1 MKRILDL
8 TYWHLF
14 VFIFMLLVIW
24 SANLLW
30 NSVPIAP
37 VQIITAACLYTLY
50 SYVIFRLILFY
61 WYGTVVQK
69 VLGIG
74 IYLFITLTVFFFMRK
89 LIYVLLPLM
98 GIHFSR
104 RAQPLQLHLF
114 NFHMGVRYFVTNL
127 IGGFTFW
134 RQHAYRTEKENIV
147 LNSELAT
154 FRERAQDMKYTSHF
168 LQSVFVT
175 SFGKMMLSEVP
186 QDRHTKRDIMQFL
199 AYLLRIE
206 NLGKAQPFAAEL
218 DELHCFIRLLRY
230 HYKERS
236 IRYRERMEDCHYPDI
251 PAGMLFFP
259 LENCLKHAKIDAKNP
274 VEMQLTA
281 VESGISLRCQNHWS
295 PKKSDIN
302 SETGFALLDA
312 KLKQVDYKSTVKK
325 LLRDDIFTVHINL
338 DFTNRK

>member
-37 VQIITAACLYTLY
+37 VQIVTAACLYTLY

-69 VLGIG
+69 LLGIG

-168 LQSVFVT
+168 LRS
-175 SFGKMMLSEVP
+175 
-186 QDRHTKRDIMQFL
+186 
-199 AYLLRIE
+199 YL
-206 NLGKAQPFAAEL
+206 
-218 DELHCFIRLLRY
+218 
-230 HYKERS
+230 
-236 IRYRERMEDCHYPDI
+236 
-251 PAGMLFFP
+251 
-259 LENCLKHAKIDAKNP
+259 
-274 VEMQLTA
+274 
-281 VESGISLRCQNHWS
+281 
-295 PKKSDIN
+295 
-302 SETGFALLDA
+302 
-312 KLKQVDYKSTVKK
+312 
-325 LLRDDIFTVHINL
+325 
-338 DFTNRK
+338 